1 MKNDRHYTDRSE
13 NDTHCEYCKKPFKK
27 GLKMVYMLEMSCK
40 TGKFVIDPLP
50 EEESQGYFPIGAAC
64 YKKITKEIAK

>member
-1 MKNDRHYTDRSE
+1 
-13 NDTHCEYCKKPFKK
+13 
-27 GLKMVYMLEMSCK
+27 MVYMLEMSCK